1 VIAAASCA
9 ARGSLPGLPRS
20 DVPLT
25 RDAPPTP
32 RPPREGPFDST
43 ASREVVVL
51 VTTGREEVEL
61 RAFCRVGVWTTLDR
75 TRAYGFVTRETW
87 GRLGERRPR
96 RLRQIPDQALA
107 GVIVRVRPE
116 ARGALSFRAEIADVE
131 MAPSRNVDVYHGQR
145 VSLSDPRRRG
155 YRFEGRAPAGW
166 TGAVARWGDVAVH
179 VGAVAAADADAGV
192 PPGALHFASGDESGF
207 VAGAEPAAEVFSET
221 WEVAEPIH
229 IVADGVERKDYRLT
243 KVRAAAGFRTP
254 GGRAPQ
260 EFGAAFR
267 FRRE

>member
-1 VIAAASCA
+1 MIAAASCA

-25 RDAPPTP
+25 RDVPPVP
-32 RPPREGPFDST
+32 RPPREGPFDSS

-51 VTTGREEVEL
+51 VTTGRVEIEL

-96 RLRQIPDQALA
+96 RLRQILDQALA
-107 GVIVRVRPE
+107 GAVVRVRPE
-116 ARGALSFRAEIADVE
+116 ARGALSFRAEIAEVE
-131 MAPSRNVDVYHGQR
+131 TGPMRTVDVYYGQR
-145 VSLSDPRRRG
+145 VSLSDPRRHG
-155 YRFEGRAPAGW
+155 YRFRGRAPASW
-166 TGAVARWGDVAVH
+166 TGAVARWGEVAVH
-179 VGAVAAADADAGV
+179 VGVTGEVA
-192 PPGALHFASGDESGF
+192 PPGALHFASGDEAGF

-221 WEVAEPIH
+221 WEVVDPIH
-229 IVADGVERKDYRLT
+229 IVADGVERKDYRLRR
-243 KVRAAAGFRTP
+243 VREAAGFHTP

-260 EFGAAFR
+260 EYGAAFR
-267 FRRE
+267 FRWE